1 VDGIERNKEANT
13 CEDILIFTESTP
25 MLADISMTDKPE
37 GPAAL
42 SNSGMW
48 DASKKRRHEG
58 RWYFRKESWDE
69 FEKENE
75 QGTNRTYDH
84 GSIAYSKKWRADDDS
99 QL

>member
-1 VDGIERNKEANT
+1 MDGIERDKEVNA

-25 MLADISMTDKPE
+25 MLVDISMTDKPE

-58 RWYFRKESWDE
+58 RWYFWKESRVR
-69 FEKENE
+69 F
-75 QGTNRTYDH
+75 Q
-84 GSIAYSKKWRADDDS
+84 
-99 QL
+99 

>member
-1 VDGIERNKEANT
+1 MTCQGMRSKGTEVNT

-42 SNSGMW
+42 SNSGMC

-58 RWYFRKESWDE
+58 RWYFLEGVTPDSNE
-69 FEKENE
+69 FEKE
-75 QGTNRTYDH
+75 
-84 GSIAYSKKWRADDDS
+84 
-99 QL
+99 